1 MILYF
6 TGCSKQMKY
15 LIDTDYV
22 EDIYDEIET
31 FFEEHKI
38 QPHIIDLRQSPAG
51 YELWFGSMSER
62 FVIEGMDDNS
72 ASEFKAMYQ

>member
-1 MILYF
+1 MRLYF
-6 TGCSKQMKY
+6 TGCSKQMKF

-22 EDIYDEIET
+22 EDIYDEIEA

-38 QPHIIDLRQSPAG
+38 RPHIIELRQAHAG
-51 YELWFGSMSER
+51 YEIWFGSMSEK

-72 ASEFKAMYQ
+72 ASKLKAMYQ